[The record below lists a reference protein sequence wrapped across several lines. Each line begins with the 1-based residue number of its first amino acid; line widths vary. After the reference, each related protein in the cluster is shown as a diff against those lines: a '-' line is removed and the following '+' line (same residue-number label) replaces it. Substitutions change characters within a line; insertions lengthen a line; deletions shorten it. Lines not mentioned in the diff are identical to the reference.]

1 VPRQLFRRLCSD
13 NNVKV
18 SIFSR
23 LMIGNLTL
31 LALATGVAI
40 YVIIQIYMVKQVS
53 HSILLD
59 NYMVDLQKELSDT
72 LLSETRYE
80 KKFVIMKDRSLRE
93 SFLSSTRYFEQQ
105 LGEASGVAISAD
117 AKDILTR
124 VKNYHNQYQKL
135 CELEATYLIA
145 GQVYPQEQFNR
156 TKESVVNVVFAEL
169 TKLRSSSEDNI
180 VRKIKKLGDVGSKA
194 MTFAMVLTTISLALG
209 IVLSVII
216 TRSITLPL
224 SKMRDK
230 TAEIARGVF
239 EANLNLPSPPE
250 INELAEAFN
259 SMSTKLQKVDR
270 MKSDFFSL
278 MSHELR
284 TPLTSIKEGTNLFLE
299 GKGGEVTERQK
310 RLLTIVAE
318 ESNRLIQLVNS
329 LLDLSKLEA
338 GIAAFQFIRADLAP
352 LITIVIREIE
362 PLAEAKGIR
371 IKRDIQESPRVSMDT
386 ERILQVLR
394 NLLGNA
400 IKFTPKGGVIEI
412 SLQAKDG
419 VVEVSVAD
427 TGPGIPEEQTAI
439 IFDKFR
445 QAVHQGS
452 RKIQGTGLGL
462 AIVKQIIQSHGG
474 RVWVESAV
482 GRGSTFRFTLPA

>member
-1 VPRQLFRRLCSD
+1 
-13 NNVKV
+13 
-18 SIFSR
+18 
-23 LMIGNLTL
+23 MIGNLALLTL
-31 LALATGVAI
+31 AMGVGIYAI
-40 YVIIQIYMVKQVS
+40 VQLYMVKQVS
-53 HSILLD
+53 HSILID
-59 NYMVDLQKELSDT
+59 NYLIGLQKELADT

-80 KKFVIMKDRSLRE
+80 KKFVIMKDPSLWE
-93 SFLSSTRYFEQQ
+93 SFLGSTIYFEQQ
-105 LGEASGVAISAD
+105 LGEASNLALSAD
-117 AKDILTR
+117 TKDILVR
-124 VKNYHNQYQKL
+124 VKNHHNQYQKL
-135 CELEATYLIA
+135 CEMEARYLKA
-145 GQVYPQEQFNR
+145 GQRYPQEQFDKA
-156 TKESVVNVVFAEL
+156 KESVVNAVLAEL
-169 TKLRSSSEDNI
+169 TKLRSTGEDNI
-180 VRKIKKLGDVGSKA
+180 VRKIKQLGDVGSKA
-194 MTFAMVLTTISLALG
+194 LTIAVVLAGVSLTLG
-209 IVLSVII
+209 IVLSIII

-230 TAEIARGVF
+230 TVEIARGVF

-250 INELAEAFN
+250 INALAQAFN
-259 SMSTKLQKVDR
+259 SMSTKLREVDR

-299 GKGGEVTERQK
+299 GKGGEVTDRQK

-318 ESNRLIQLVNS
+318 ESNRLIELVNS

-338 GIAAFQFIRADLAP
+338 GIAAFQFIKADLAP
-352 LITIVIREIE
+352 LITRVIREIE

-371 IKRDIQESPRVSMDT
+371 IKRNIQESPRVSMDT

-400 IKFTPKGGVIEI
+400 IKFTPQGGEIEI
-412 SLQAKDG
+412 SLKAKDG
-419 VVEVSVAD
+419 VAEVSVAD
-427 TGPGIPEEQTAI
+427 AGPGIPEKQTAI

-445 QAVHQGS
+445 QAVQEGS

-482 GRGSTFRFTLPA
+482 GRGSTFRFTLPV

>member
-1 VPRQLFRRLCSD
+1 
-13 NNVKV
+13 
-18 SIFSR
+18 
-23 LMIGNLTL
+23 
-31 LALATGVAI
+31 
-40 YVIIQIYMVKQVS
+40 
-53 HSILLD
+53 
-59 NYMVDLQKELSDT
+59 
-72 LLSETRYE
+72 
-80 KKFVIMKDRSLRE
+80 
-93 SFLSSTRYFEQQ
+93 
-105 LGEASGVAISAD
+105 
-117 AKDILTR
+117 
-124 VKNYHNQYQKL
+124 
-135 CELEATYLIA
+135 
-145 GQVYPQEQFNR
+145 
-156 TKESVVNVVFAEL
+156 
-169 TKLRSSSEDNI
+169 
-180 VRKIKKLGDVGSKA
+180 
-194 MTFAMVLTTISLALG
+194 
-209 IVLSVII
+209 
-216 TRSITLPL
+216 
-224 SKMRDK
+224 MRDK

-250 INELAEAFN
+250 INELAQAFN
-259 SMSTKLQKVDR
+259 SMSTKLKEVDR

-310 RLLTIVAE
+310 RLLTIVSE

-338 GIAAFQFIRADLAP
+338 GIAAFQFLKADLAP
-352 LITIVIREIE
+352 LITRVIREIE

-400 IKFTPKGGVIEI
+400 IKFTPQGGVIEI

-419 VVEVSVAD
+419 VVEVSVTD

-445 QAVHQGS
+445 QAVHEGS

>member
-1 VPRQLFRRLCSD
+1 
-13 NNVKV
+13 
-18 SIFSR
+18 
-23 LMIGNLTL
+23 MIGNLAVLT
-31 LALATGVAI
+31 LATGVAI
-40 YVIIQIYMVKQVS
+40 YVIVQLYMVKQVS

-59 NYMVDLQKELSDT
+59 NYLVVLQKELSDA

-93 SFLSSTRYFEQQ
+93 SFLRSTGYFEQQ
-105 LGEASGVAISAD
+105 LSEASSVAISVE
-117 AKDILTR
+117 AKAILTR
-124 VKNYHNQYQKL
+124 VKSHHNQYQKL
-135 CELEATYLIA
+135 CELEASYLIA
-145 GQVYPQEQFNR
+145 GQSYPQEQFSR
-156 TKESVVNVVFAEL
+156 TKESVVNAVFAEL

-180 VRKIKKLGDVGSKA
+180 VHKIKQLSTVGSKA
-194 MTFAMVLTTISLALG
+194 VGFAMLLTAISLGLG
-209 IVLSVII
+209 SIISILI

-230 TAEIARGVF
+230 TGEIARGVF

-250 INELAEAFN
+250 INELAQAFN
-259 SMSTKLQKVDR
+259 SMSTKLQEVDR

-318 ESNRLIQLVNS
+318 ESNRLIELVNS

-338 GIAAFQFIRADLAP
+338 GIAAFQFIKSDLAP
-352 LITIVIREIE
+352 LITRVIREIE

-386 ERILQVLR
+386 ERILQVLQ

-400 IKFTPKGGVIEI
+400 INSHRRGHYRDILQPKE
-412 SLQAKDG
+412 G

-427 TGPGIPEEQTAI
+427 TGPGIPKEQTAV

-445 QAVHQGS
+445 QAVHEGS

-474 RVWVESAV
+474 HVWVESAV
-482 GRGSTFRFTLPA
+482 GHGSTFKFTLPA

>member
-1 VPRQLFRRLCSD
+1 MTGYLAL
-13 NNVKV
+13 
-18 SIFSR
+18 
-23 LMIGNLTL
+23 LT
-31 LALATGVAI
+31 LATGVGIYAI
-40 YVIIQIYMVKQVS
+40 VQLDMVKQVS

-59 NYMVDLQKELSDT
+59 NYLIDLQKDLSDA
-72 LLSETRYE
+72 LLSEIRYD
-80 KKFVIMKDRSLRE
+80 KKFVIMRDRSLQA
-93 SFLSSTRYFEQQ
+93 SFLKSKNYFEQK
-105 LGEASGVAISAD
+105 LGEARMYAGSAD
-117 AKDILTR
+117 AKDILA
-124 VKNYHNQYQKL
+124 KIKDLHNNYQKL
-135 CELEATYLIA
+135 CEAETGYLKA
-145 GQVYPQEQFNR
+145 GQSYPQEWYNKA
-156 TKESVVNVVFAEL
+156 KERAVKSVLDEL
-169 TKLRSSSEDNI
+169 TKLKSLNEDNI

-194 MTFAMVLTTISLALG
+194 LTFAMLLTAVSLALG

-250 INELAEAFN
+250 INALAQAFN
-259 SMSTKLQKVDR
+259 TMCTKLQEVDR

-299 GKGGEVTERQK
+299 GKGGEVTEKQK
-310 RLLTIVAE
+310 RLLTIIAE
-318 ESNRLIQLVNS
+318 ESNRLIDLVNS

-338 GIAAFQFIRADLAP
+338 GIATFHFINADLAP
-352 LITIVIREIE
+352 MIARVIREIE

-371 IKRDIQESPRVSMDT
+371 IKKDIQGSPRVAVDA

-394 NLLGNA
+394 NIIGNA
-400 IKFTPKGGVIEI
+400 LKFTPQGGAVEI
-412 SLQAKDG
+412 SLRAMNG
-419 VVEVSVAD
+419 GAGVSVTD

-445 QAVHQGS
+445 QAIHAGS

-462 AIVKQIIQSHGG
+462 AIVKHIVQAHGG
-474 RVWVESAV
+474 RVWVESTV
-482 GRGSTFRFTLPA
+482 GRGSTFHFTLPA

>member
-1 VPRQLFRRLCSD
+1 VPRQLFRRLRSD
-13 NNVKV
+13 YNVKL

-23 LMIGNLTL
+23 LMIGNLALLTL
-31 LALATGVAI
+31 AMGVAI
-40 YVIIQIYMVKQVS
+40 YAIVELYMVKQVS

-59 NYMVDLQKELSDT
+59 NYLVDLQKELSYA

-93 SFLSSTRYFEQQ
+93 SFLISTRYFEQQ
-105 LGEASGVAISAD
+105 LGAANSFAISDEAT
-117 AKDILTR
+117 DILSR
-124 VKNYHNQYQKL
+124 VKNHHNQYQKL
-135 CELEATYLIA
+135 CELEARYLIA
-145 GQVYPQEQFNR
+145 GQSYPHEQFDKA
-156 TKESVVNVVFAEL
+156 KESVVNAVFAEL
-169 TKLRSSSEDNI
+169 TKLRSMGEGNI
-180 VRKIKKLGDVGSKA
+180 VGKIKKLGAVGSDA
-194 MTFAMVLTTISLALG
+194 VSFAMLLTAISLALG
-209 IVLSVII
+209 IAISVLI

-224 SKMRDK
+224 SMMRDK

-239 EANLNLPSPPE
+239 VANLNLPSPPE
-250 INELAEAFN
+250 INELAQAFN
-259 SMSTKLQKVDR
+259 SMSTKLKEVDR

-310 RLLTIVAE
+310 RLLTIVSE

-338 GIAAFQFIRADLAP
+338 GIAAFQFLKDDLAP
-352 LITIVIREIE
+352 LITRVIREIE

-400 IKFTPKGGVIEI
+400 IKFTPQGGVIEI

-419 VVEVSVAD
+419 VVEVSVTD

-445 QAVHQGS
+445 QAVHEGS

>member
-1 VPRQLFRRLCSD
+1 
-13 NNVKV
+13 
-18 SIFSR
+18 
-23 LMIGNLTL
+23 
-31 LALATGVAI
+31 
-40 YVIIQIYMVKQVS
+40 
-53 HSILLD
+53 
-59 NYMVDLQKELSDT
+59 
-72 LLSETRYE
+72 
-80 KKFVIMKDRSLRE
+80 
-93 SFLSSTRYFEQQ
+93 
-105 LGEASGVAISAD
+105 
-117 AKDILTR
+117 
-124 VKNYHNQYQKL
+124 
-135 CELEATYLIA
+135 
-145 GQVYPQEQFNR
+145 
-156 TKESVVNVVFAEL
+156 
-169 TKLRSSSEDNI
+169 
-180 VRKIKKLGDVGSKA
+180 
-194 MTFAMVLTTISLALG
+194 
-209 IVLSVII
+209 
-216 TRSITLPL
+216 
-224 SKMRDK
+224 MRDK

-250 INELAEAFN
+250 INALAQAFN
-259 SMSTKLQKVDR
+259 SMCTKLQEVDR

-338 GIAAFQFIRADLAP
+338 GIAAFQFLKADLAP
-352 LITIVIREIE
+352 LITRVIREIE

-400 IKFTPKGGVIEI
+400 IKFTPQGGVIEI

-419 VVEVSVAD
+419 VVEVCVSD

-445 QAVHQGS
+445 QAVHEGS

-482 GRGSTFRFTLPA
+482 GRGSTFRFSLPA

>member
-1 VPRQLFRRLCSD
+1 
-13 NNVKV
+13 
-18 SIFSR
+18 
-23 LMIGNLTL
+23 M
-31 LALATGVAI
+31 
-40 YVIIQIYMVKQVS
+40 
-53 HSILLD
+53 
-59 NYMVDLQKELSDT
+59 
-72 LLSETRYE
+72 
-80 KKFVIMKDRSLRE
+80 
-93 SFLSSTRYFEQQ
+93 
-105 LGEASGVAISAD
+105 
-117 AKDILTR
+117 
-124 VKNYHNQYQKL
+124 
-135 CELEATYLIA
+135 
-145 GQVYPQEQFNR
+145 
-156 TKESVVNVVFAEL
+156 NVVFAEL

-194 MTFAMVLTTISLALG
+194 LTFAMVLTAISLALG

-259 SMSTKLQKVDR
+259 SMSTKLQEVDR

>member
-1 VPRQLFRRLCSD
+1 MFRRLCSD
-13 NNVKV
+13 DNVKL

-23 LMIGNLTL
+23 LMIGNLALLTL
-31 LALATGVAI
+31 AAGVAI
-40 YVIIQIYMVKQVS
+40 YVIIQLYMVKQVS

-59 NYMVDLQKELSDT
+59 NYLVDLQKELSDA

-80 KKFVIMKDRSLRE
+80 KKFVIMKDPSLRE
-93 SFLSSTRYFEQQ
+93 SFLKSSGYFEQQ
-105 LGEASGVAISAD
+105 LGEASSVAISTD

-124 VKNYHNQYQKL
+124 VKNHHNQYQKL
-135 CELEATYLIA
+135 CELETRYLIA
-145 GQVYPQEQFNR
+145 GQSYPQEQFDKA
-156 TKESVVNVVFAEL
+156 KESVANAVFAEL

-180 VRKIKKLGDVGSKA
+180 VNKIKKLGAVGSEA
-194 MTFAMVLTTISLALG
+194 VTFAMLLTAISLALG
-209 IVLSVII
+209 IILSVII

-230 TAEIARGVF
+230 TAEIARGLF
-239 EANLNLPSPPE
+239 GANLNIPSPPE
-250 INELAEAFN
+250 INALAQAFN
-259 SMSTKLQKVDR
+259 SMCTKLQEVDR
-270 MKSDFFSL
+270 IKSDFFSL

-310 RLLTIVAE
+310 RLLTIVSE

-338 GIAAFQFIRADLAP
+338 GIAAFQFLKADVAP
-352 LITIVIREIE
+352 LITTVIREIE

-400 IKFTPKGGVIEI
+400 IKFTPQGGVIEI

-419 VVEVSVAD
+419 VVEVSVTD

>member
-1 VPRQLFRRLCSD
+1 
-13 NNVKV
+13 
-18 SIFSR
+18 
-23 LMIGNLTL
+23 
-31 LALATGVAI
+31 
-40 YVIIQIYMVKQVS
+40 
-53 HSILLD
+53 
-59 NYMVDLQKELSDT
+59 
-72 LLSETRYE
+72 
-80 KKFVIMKDRSLRE
+80 
-93 SFLSSTRYFEQQ
+93 
-105 LGEASGVAISAD
+105 
-117 AKDILTR
+117 
-124 VKNYHNQYQKL
+124 
-135 CELEATYLIA
+135 
-145 GQVYPQEQFNR
+145 
-156 TKESVVNVVFAEL
+156 
-169 TKLRSSSEDNI
+169 
-180 VRKIKKLGDVGSKA
+180 
-194 MTFAMVLTTISLALG
+194 MVLTVLSLALG
-209 IVLSVII
+209 IVLSIVI
-216 TRSITLPL
+216 TRSITIPL
-224 SKMRDK
+224 SKMQEK
-230 TAEIARGVF
+230 TKEIAQGVF

-250 INELAEAFN
+250 INELAQAFN
-259 SMSTKLQKVDR
+259 SMSTKLQEVDR
-270 MKSDFFSL
+270 MKSDFYSL

-310 RLLTIVAE
+310 RLLTIVSE

-338 GIAAFQFIRADLAP
+338 GIAAFQFLKDDLAP
-352 LITIVIREIE
+352 LITRVIREIE

-400 IKFTPKGGVIEI
+400 IKFTPQGGVIEI

-419 VVEVSVAD
+419 VVEVSVTDA
-427 TGPGIPEEQTAI
+427 GPGIPEEQTAI

-445 QAVHQGS
+445 QAVHEGS